1 MGVKSL
7 QCHAVVKEIWCWVI
21 ERSIHLSAEHL
32 PGSEN
37 ILADKASRI
46 FDENTEWE
54 LVENVFREVRIKLG
68 GVGIDLFAS
77 RLNKKCETYVSWK
90 PDPGAKYI
98 DAFSLSWK
106 DLDFYAFPPVSM
118 ILRSVGN
125 QEREGMWFFC

>member
-1 MGVKSL
+1 MVLKSFNNEMNVHIRIKSDNMTAVVYINKFGGVKSL
-7 QCHAVVKEIWCWVI
+7 QCHAVAKEIWYWAI

-37 ILADKASRI
+37 TLADKASRI

-77 RLNKKCETYVSWK
+77 RLNKKCET
-90 PDPGAKYI
+90 
-98 DAFSLSWK
+98 
-106 DLDFYAFPPVSM
+106 
-118 ILRSVGN
+118 
-125 QEREGMWFFC
+125 